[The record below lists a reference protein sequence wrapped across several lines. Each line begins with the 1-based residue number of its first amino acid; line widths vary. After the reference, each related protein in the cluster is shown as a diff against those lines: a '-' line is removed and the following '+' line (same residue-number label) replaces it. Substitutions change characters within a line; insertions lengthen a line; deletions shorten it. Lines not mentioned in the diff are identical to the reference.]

1 VQSSGAVPLHLLSED
16 AVVELA
22 AVLVRQQLVDVE
34 IGRAPVGEGTTVITT
49 AVITSSVITASVIA
63 ASVITASVITTFC
76 ATSVLGP
83 VTDLKYYYHLS
94 STQKMSIN
102 NRLEIIFFYQSPTEH
117 QLNGRS
123 SHFADQVVNPPRR

>member
-49 AVITSSVITASVIA
+49 AVITSSVITASVI
-63 ASVITASVITTFC
+63 TASVITTFY
-76 ATSVLGP
+76 ATSFVRP